1 MPVTFQG
8 ANDRATVIDIGV
20 TIGDECQVGALS
32 FVPKHHTLEP
42 GATYAGI
49 PVRWLDRQAADA
61 SALSTP

>member
-8 ANDRATVIDIGV
+8 ANDRATVIDIGA
-20 TIGDECQVGALS
+20 TIGDDCQVGALS

-49 PVRWLDRQAADA
+49 PVR
-61 SALSTP
+61 